1 MSGADLANVV
11 NEAAL
16 LTAREHKTVI
26 TAEAL
31 EEAVDRVVGG
41 PRRKSH
47 IISEHEKKV
56 VAYHEGRSHAGRVG
70 DARSRPHIQGH
81 HPGPRTHRRSRA
93 GRARNR
99 TKDLMTRSEMIA
111 RLVIIWADEPPRN
124 WSSRNPPPV
133 RRATSTRPPRSPV
146 RWSPKYGMSA
156 RLGAVRY
163 GHDQGDPF
171 LGRSM
176 GASPILHRC
185 GPRDR

>member
-1 MSGADLANVV
+1 MADLTNVV

-16 LTAREHKTVI
+16 LTARENKTVI

-56 VAYHEGRSHAGRVG
+56 VVYHEGGHTLAAWAMPDLDPIYKVTIPARGRTGGHALAVPGAGQGPDDLLGDDRAAGQGRRVG
-70 DARSRPHIQGH
+70 G
-81 HPGPRTHRRSRA
+81 
-93 GRARNR
+93 
-99 TKDLMTRSEMIA
+99 
-111 RLVIIWADEPPRN
+111 PPRN
-124 WSSRNPPPV
+124 WSSRNPPPAHP
-133 RRATSTRPPRSPV
+133 ATSTRATKIARAMV
-146 RWSPKYGMSA
+146 TEYGMSA

-163 GHDQGDPF
+163 GHDPA
-171 LGRSM
+171 RSVP
-176 GASPILHRC
+176 GPVDGCAVRILHRG